1 MTTRRDAVYNGKTR
15 TYATRNA
22 KGEFVERVTH
32 KRSSRQDQLRTTVA
46 EAEARVV
53 RAAMKFTK
61 LSLAGIANADH
72 LCAQYDACRALTAAR
87 KSARAAKRKKAVKS
101 PDWVPI
107 PKRVREEER
116 MRAIRRQQAQASR
129 EDDGITVQNRRA
141 DKRKAG
147 GK

>member
-1 MTTRRDAVYNGKTR
+1 MTTRRDTVYNGKTR

-53 RAAMKFTK
+53 RAAMGFVAKHRKRWAKEYMPDDTFM
-61 LSLAGIANADH
+61 ADGGQMAIACDK
-72 LCAQYDACRALTAAR
+72 LTAAR
-87 KSARAAKRKKAVKS
+87 KSARASKRKKAPRVVGIGGRKNWQLVRLDESGSTHVKS
-101 PDWVPI
+101 
-107 PKRVREEER
+107 
-116 MRAIRRQQAQASR
+116 A
-129 EDDGITVQNRRA
+129 
-141 DKRKAG
+141 KRKAG